1 VRTSAYRTAG
11 RVQDTEDLARDEYAL
26 ALQMHNNEAKA
37 IATGALAWVALVRGQ
52 LPLAVLRFREA
63 IAANDSAA
71 AGEVNVE
78 RRHLLCQLVEA
89 LALSGDPLGAAG
101 VLAEARA
108 EIRISERWMV
118 PRLWVARA
126 WVAVG
131 RGEISSAFAELST
144 AIDEAR
150 RGGHVAHELV
160 ALLTRLRLGASG
172 GADETVVDR
181 VVELASWVEGDLIQ
195 VMASHASALAERS
208 ADSLDSVAERYGL
221 LGLGLY
227 AAETA
232 AQASQIHARAG
243 QPRRA
248 AASAS
253 RAQSLLTGLESARPV
268 TLQLASTPASLTR
281 REREVALLA
290 RSGMS
295 SQAIAS
301 RLHLSTR
308 TIDTHLARVYF
319 KLGISRRSELGEAL
333 GMVENPA
340 G

>member
-1 VRTSAYRTAG
+1 
-11 RVQDTEDLARDEYAL
+11 
-26 ALQMHNNEAKA
+26 
-37 IATGALAWVALVRGQ
+37 
-52 LPLAVLRFREA
+52 
-63 IAANDSAA
+63 
-71 AGEVNVE
+71 
-78 RRHLLCQLVEA
+78 
-89 LALSGDPLGAAG
+89 
-101 VLAEARA
+101 
-108 EIRISERWMV
+108 
-118 PRLWVARA
+118 
-126 WVAVG
+126 
-131 RGEISSAFAELST
+131 
-144 AIDEAR
+144 
-150 RGGHVAHELV
+150 
-160 ALLTRLRLGASG
+160 
-172 GADETVVDR
+172 
-181 VVELASWVEGDLIQ
+181 
-195 VMASHASALAERS
+195 MASHASALAERS